1 MRMPPRSTP
10 PKPRRRRVGRPAG
23 DDSDVR
29 ARLLDVAAAQ
39 FARTGIAAS
48 SLRTIAAAAGVTPAM
63 LHYYFG
69 NKDALVRALL
79 TERLM
84 PAVLPLREALATV
97 GETPLELAQAFAQG
111 VSGVVATLP
120 WLPALWVREV
130 LCEGGALRE
139 FVFREVMPSL
149 PQVLARRFEAAH
161 EAGQLAPGIDPRLL
175 VVSLVGLTL
184 FPAAGAPIWQKA
196 FGMPGLDMPA
206 LMSHT
211 LALLGHGLAAPSTE
225 TPR

>member
-1 MRMPPRSTP
+1 MPARTP
-10 PKPRRRRVGRPAG
+10 TSPPRRRRAGRPAG
-23 DDSDVR
+23 DDGHLR
-29 ARLLDVAAAQ
+29 ARLLDVAAGQ
-39 FARTGIAAS
+39 FASAGIAAA
-48 SLRTIAAAAGVTPAM
+48 SLRAIAQEAGVTPAM

-69 NKDALVRALL
+69 NKDALVLALL
-79 TERLM
+79 TERLL
-84 PAVLPLREALATV
+84 PAVLPLRETLATV
-97 GETPLELAQAFAQG
+97 GESPLELAQAFASG
-111 VSGVVATLP
+111 VSGIVAKLP

-139 FVFREVMPSL
+139 FVFRDVMPAL
-149 PQVLARRFEAAH
+149 PQVLAQRFEAARA
-161 EAGQLAPGIDPRLL
+161 AGQLARGIDPRLM

-211 LALLGHGLAAPSTE
+211 LALLSHGLAAPAPEAS
-225 TPR
+225 P

>member
-1 MRMPPRSTP
+1 MPSRTTP
-10 PKPRRRRVGRPAG
+10 AKPRRRRVGRPAG
-23 DDSDVR
+23 DDGDLR
-29 ARLLDVAAAQ
+29 GRLLDVAAAQ
-39 FARTGIAAS
+39 FASTGIAAA
-48 SLRTIAAAAGVTPAM
+48 SLRTIAQAAGVTPAM

-69 NKDALVRALL
+69 NKDALVRALID
-79 TERLM
+79 ERL
-84 PAVLPLREALATV
+84 LPHVRPLVEMLAAS
-97 GETPLELAQAFAQG
+97 GETPLELAQAFARG
-111 VSGVVATLP
+111 VSGIVATLP

-139 FVFREVMPSL
+139 FVFRDVMPSL
-149 PQVLARRFEAAH
+149 PQVLARRFEAARA
-161 EAGQLAPGIDPRLL
+161 AGQLAPGIDPRLM

-184 FPAAGAPIWQKA
+184 FPAAGAPIWQQA

>member
-1 MRMPPRSTP
+1 MPTP
-10 PKPRRRRVGRPAG
+10 TSPASPTRGRRVGRPRG
-23 DDSDVR
+23 DDGDLR
-29 ARLLDVAAAQ
+29 GRLLDAAAGQ
-39 FARTGIAAS
+39 FAQAGIAAA
-48 SLRTIAAAAGVTPAM
+48 SLRTIAREAGVTPAM

-97 GETPLELAQAFAQG
+97 GETPLELAQAFANG
-111 VSGVVATLP
+111 VSGVVAQLP

-149 PQVLARRFEAAH
+149 PQVLAQRFESAH
-161 EAGQLAPGIDPRLL
+161 KAGQLAPGIDPRLL

-206 LMSHT
+206 LVSHT
-211 LALLGHGLAAPSTE
+211 LALLTHGLAVPAKE
-225 TPR
+225 TSR

>member
-1 MRMPPRSTP
+1 MPSRTAAA
-10 PKPRRRRVGRPAG
+10 KPRRRRVGRPAG
-23 DDSDVR
+23 DEGDLR
-29 ARLLDVAAAQ
+29 GRLLDVAAAQ
-39 FARTGIAAS
+39 FACTGIAAA
-48 SLRTIAAAAGVTPAM
+48 SLRTIAREAGVTPAM

-79 TERLM
+79 GERLM
-84 PAVLPLREALATV
+84 PAVLPLRETLAAV
-97 GETPLELAQAFAQG
+97 GESPFELAQAFAHG
-111 VSGVVATLP
+111 VASVVAKLP

-149 PQVLARRFEAAH
+149 PQVLAQRFEAARA
-161 EAGQLAPGIDPRLL
+161 AGQLAPGVDPRLL

-184 FPAAGAPIWQKA
+184 FPAAGAPIWQQA
-196 FGMPGLDMPA
+196 FGMPGMAMPA
-206 LMSHT
+206 LVSHT
-211 LALLGHGLAAPSTE
+211 LALLAHGLAAPIQE

>member
-1 MRMPPRSTP
+1 MPARSSASTP
-10 PKPRRRRVGRPAG
+10 SARGRRVGRPSG
-23 DDSDVR
+23 DDGDLRS
-29 ARLLDVAAAQ
+29 RLLDAAAGQ
-39 FARTGIAAS
+39 FARAGIAAA
-48 SLRTIAAAAGVTPAM
+48 SLRTIAREAGATPAM

-79 TERLM
+79 TERLL
-84 PAVLPLREALATV
+84 PAVLPLREALASV
-97 GETPLELAQAFAQG
+97 GETPLELAQAFTHG
-111 VSGVVATLP
+111 MSDVVAKLP

-139 FVFREVMPSL
+139 FVFREVMPTL

-161 EAGQLAPGIDPRLL
+161 AAGQLAPGIDPRLL

-206 LMSHT
+206 LVSHT
-211 LALLGHGLAAPSTE
+211 LALLVHGLAVPATE
-225 TPR
+225 TSR

>member
-1 MRMPPRSTP
+1 MPARTPKSPPRRS
-10 PKPRRRRVGRPAG
+10 RAGRPAG
-23 DDSDVR
+23 EDGDLR
-29 ARLLDVAAAQ
+29 GRLLDAAAAQ
-39 FARTGIAAS
+39 FAGTGIAAA
-48 SLRTIAAAAGVTPAM
+48 SLRAIAQEAGVTPAM

-79 TERLM
+79 TERLL
-84 PAVLPLREALATV
+84 PTVLPLRETLAAV
-97 GETPLELAQAFAQG
+97 GDSPLELAQAFAHG
-111 VSGVVATLP
+111 VSDVVAQLP

-130 LCEGGALRE
+130 LCEGGVLRE

-149 PQVLARRFEAAH
+149 PQVLAKRFESAH
-161 EAGQLAPGIDPRLL
+161 KAGQLAPGIDPRLL

-206 LMSHT
+206 LVSHT
-211 LALLGHGLAAPSTE
+211 LALLTHGLAAPATE
-225 TPR
+225 TSP

>member
-1 MRMPPRSTP
+1 MPTKPSRSP
-10 PKPRRRRVGRPAG
+10 ARRRRVGRPSG
-23 DDSDVR
+23 DESDLR
-29 ARLLDVAAAQ
+29 GRLLDTAAAQ
-39 FARTGIAAS
+39 FARTGIAAA
-48 SLRTIAAAAGVTPAM
+48 SLRTIAQQAGVTPAM

-69 NKDALVRALL
+69 NKDALVRALI
-79 TERLM
+79 TERLL
-84 PAVLPLREALATV
+84 PAVLPLRETLVTA
-97 GETPLELAQAFAQG
+97 GDTPLELAQAFTSG
-111 VSGVVATLP
+111 VSGIVARLP

-149 PQVLARRFEAAH
+149 PQVLARRFEAAR
-161 EAGQLAPGIDPRLL
+161 EAGQLAPGVDPRLL

-206 LMSHT
+206 LVSHT
-211 LALLGHGLAAPSTE
+211 LALLAHGLAVPATE
-225 TPR
+225 TST

>member
-1 MRMPPRSTP
+1 MPAQTTP
-10 PKPRRRRVGRPAG
+10 KTRRRRVGRPAG
-23 DDSDVR
+23 DDGDLR
-29 ARLLDVAAAQ
+29 GRLLDAAAAQ
-39 FARTGIAAS
+39 FARTGIAAA
-48 SLRTIAAAAGVTPAM
+48 SLRNIAQAAGVTPAM

-69 NKDALVRALL
+69 NKDALVRALVD
-79 TERLM
+79 ERL
-84 PAVLPLREALATV
+84 LPNVRPLVETLASA

-111 VSGVVATLP
+111 VSGIVAKLP

-149 PQVLARRFEAAH
+149 PQVLAQRFTAAH
-161 EAGQLAPGIDPRLL
+161 GAGQLAPGIDPRLL

-206 LMSHT
+206 LVSHT
-211 LALLGHGLAAPSTE
+211 LALLAHGLAVPNPERS
-225 TPR
+225 R

>member
-1 MRMPPRSTP
+1 MPVQATN
-10 PKPRRRRVGRPAG
+10 KTRRRRVGRPAG
-23 DDSDVR
+23 DDGDLR
-29 ARLLDVAAAQ
+29 GHLLDVAAAQ
-39 FARTGIAAS
+39 FACTGIAAA
-48 SLRTIAAAAGVTPAM
+48 SLRTIAQAAGVTPAM

-69 NKDALVRALL
+69 NKDALVRALVG
-79 TERLM
+79 ERL
-84 PAVLPLREALATV
+84 LPNVRPLVETLASA

-111 VSGVVATLP
+111 VSGIVAKLP

-149 PQVLARRFEAAH
+149 PQVLAQRFEAARR
-161 EAGQLAPGIDPRLL
+161 AGQLAPGIDPRLL

-211 LALLGHGLAAPSTE
+211 LALLDHGLATPSTE

>member
-1 MRMPPRSTP
+1 MPAQPL
-10 PKPRRRRVGRPAG
+10 PKARRRRVGRPAG
-23 DDSDVR
+23 DDGDLR
-29 ARLLDVAAAQ
+29 GRLLDVAAAQ
-39 FARTGIAAS
+39 FAGTGIAAA
-48 SLRTIAAAAGVTPAM
+48 SLRNIAQAAGVTPAM

-69 NKDALVRALL
+69 NKDALVRALVD
-79 TERLM
+79 ERL
-84 PAVLPLREALATV
+84 LPNVRSLVQTLASA

-111 VSGVVATLP
+111 LSGIVATLP

-149 PQVLARRFEAAH
+149 PQVLARRFTAAH
-161 EAGQLAPGIDPRLL
+161 QAGQLAPGIDPRLL

-206 LMSHT
+206 LVSHT
-211 LALLGHGLAAPSTE
+211 LALLAHGLA
-225 TPR
+225 TPTPEKSR